1 MFSALT
7 STLYALWRDLST
19 DPFSPYL
26 PQGYTS
32 TARLPSYPTSSPI
45 TMEFT
50 PSPYDVQRTRLLL
63 HRGIGVPVEIADLI
77 IDAAQ
82 YWPAATGTT
91 TAVGPAVL
99 HPAGPGRGRQGEV
112 LARRSRS
119 AIVRASDTGRNK
131 AAQLVVVTGAVPGDG
146 SLGGRGRGWEGL
158 RKVKV
163 RSMKWWLKSRDQGWV
178 SEGSATTGTYFG
190 SSSWF
195 DACILR
201 PLSPSDPRPP
211 ITPETAARIEKLI
224 QRSGPPSS
232 SETFPTF
239 LVGNLLS
246 NDPEDARSLFRS
258 LGWDFVERVERVE
271 VDGEVGERRGLVWK
285 LQSNLVAC
293 KEYLVHGGE
302 WRRTGEQG
310 EGEQEGDR
318 GSGDGLGFMDLMKA
332 GDRVVIWARA
342 MFPGWV
348 NDVEDVKVEIRYSV

>member
-19 DPFSPYL
+19 DPFSSYL
-26 PQGYTS
+26 PQGYAS

-178 SEGSATTGTYFG
+178 SEGSATTGKSQF
-190 SSSWF
+190 
-195 DACILR
+195 I
-201 PLSPSDPRPP
+201 PS
-211 ITPETAARIEKLI
+211 I
-224 QRSGPPSS
+224 SGP
-232 SETFPTF
+232 SEYSK
-239 LVGNLLS
+239 VIGHLS
-246 NDPEDARSLFRS
+246 RTPQHAWR
-258 LGWDFVERVERVE
+258 LGYGCFERAWIKIHAVQTSR
-271 VDGEVGERRGLVWK
+271 
-285 LQSNLVAC
+285 
-293 KEYLVHGGE
+293 
-302 WRRTGEQG
+302 
-310 EGEQEGDR
+310 
-318 GSGDGLGFMDLMKA
+318 
-332 GDRVVIWARA
+332 
-342 MFPGWV
+342 
-348 NDVEDVKVEIRYSV
+348 

>member
-1 MFSALT
+1 MVVLKELGSR
-7 STLYALWRDLST
+7 YM
-19 DPFSPYL
+19 
-26 PQGYTS
+26 
-32 TARLPSYPTSSPI
+32 PS
-45 TMEFT
+45 
-50 PSPYDVQRTRLLL
+50 R
-63 HRGIGVPVEIADLI
+63 
-77 IDAAQ
+77 
-82 YWPAATGTT
+82 PAAESS
-91 TAVGPAVL
+91 
-99 HPAGPGRGRQGEV
+99 HPQLLTDSLFPG
-112 LARRSRS
+112 A
-119 AIVRASDTGRNK
+119 
-131 AAQLVVVTGAVPGDG
+131 
-146 SLGGRGRGWEGL
+146 
-158 RKVKV
+158 
-163 RSMKWWLKSRDQGWV
+163 
-178 SEGSATTGTYFG
+178 YFG

-271 VDGEVGERRGLVWK
+271 VDGEVGERRSLVWK

-332 GDRVVIWARA
+332 GDRVGIWARA
-342 MFPGWV
+342 MVSFLFVGVVPEDQFTDLRFDTSFPGG
-348 NDVEDVKVEIRYSV
+348 